1 MALKYT
7 VSAAGLSIE
16 SMLQQIMN
24 ASEIETEQYQMLKD
38 STATYITMAQN
49 AKVFTEASLKNQAE
63 ELYSQGAAAIA
74 GSVASLVATGVCL
87 GMSAKYENDASNLE
101 KPNEAET
108 EMVARPDVEPSNPNE
123 IERDEL
129 TADGKKVTSASTTP
143 KTDTDVEN
151 ESAQITAKKAADSEN
166 TELADKNSETKGA
179 SKTEEQSA
187 EDKAKAER
195 EEQAKALRS
204 KSNLWMNLGNSV
216 PQSINGTLTGMG
228 AMIQA
233 SYKADEATNQGLA
246 TLYSQMPSVWNNM
259 FGLENGVISAEE
271 SSKQGDISVW
281 ASIIQASTGMR
292 G

>member
-24 ASEIETEQYQMLKD
+24 ASEIESEQYKMLKD
-38 STATYITMAQN
+38 STATYISMAQN
-49 AKVFTEASLKNQAE
+49 AKVYTENSLKNQAE

-101 KPNEAET
+101 KPNESET
-108 EMVARPDVEPSNPNE
+108 EIVARPDVNPSNPNE
-123 IERDEL
+123 IETGEL
-129 TADGKKVTSASTTP
+129 TAEGKKVTSTSTTP

-151 ESAQITAKKAADSEN
+151 ESAQITAKRAADSEN

-179 SKTEEQSA
+179 TKTEQQSA
-187 EDKAKAER
+187 EDKVKAER

-204 KSNLWMNLGNSV
+204 KSNLYMNLGNSV
-216 PQSINGTLTGMG
+216 PQSINGTLTGIG

-233 SYKADEATNQGLA
+233 SYKTDEATNQGLA
-246 TLYSQMPSVWNNM
+246 TLYGQMPSVFNNM

>member
-101 KPNEAET
+101 KPNESET
-108 EMVARPDVEPSNPNE
+108 EMVARPDVEPTNPNE
-123 IERDEL
+123 IEMDEL

-151 ESAQITAKKAADSEN
+151 ESAQITAKRAAESEN

-179 SKTEEQSA
+179 TKTEEQSA
-187 EDKAKAER
+187 EDKVKAER

-204 KSNLWMNLGNSV
+204 KSNLYMNLGNSV
-216 PQSINGTLTGMG
+216 PQSINGTLTGIG

-246 TLYSQMPSVWNNM
+246 TLYSQMPSVFNNM

>member
-24 ASEIETEQYQMLKD
+24 ASEIESEQYQMLKD

-74 GSVASLVATGVCL
+74 GSVTSLVATGVCL
-87 GMSAKYENDASNLE
+87 GMSTKYENDASNLE

-108 EMVARPDVEPSNPNE
+108 EMVAKPAAPEE
-123 IERDEL
+123 IEVQDVSEFKDQTTVQGHRR
-129 TADGKKVTSASTTP
+129 TSA
-143 KTDTDVEN
+143 DTYEIPEE
-151 ESAQITAKKAADSEN
+151 ESAQITAKRAAESES

-187 EDKAKAER
+187 EDKVKSER

-204 KSNLWMNLGNSV
+204 KSNLWMMYNQSI
-216 PQSINGTLTGMG
+216 PQSISQSITGIG